1 MNKPQ
6 YHILVCNSYRVD
18 GTPKGVCNKKEAPGL
33 IQYMEQEVIERGLDA
48 LISATGCLKVCD
60 HGPVMVVYPGAHWYG
75 ALTEEKIDDIL
86 DALEEGEPAADHL
99 LA

>member
-6 YHILVCNSYRVD
+6 YHILVCNSYRAD
-18 GTPKGVCNKKEAPGL
+18 GTPKGVCNKKEAPSL
-33 IQYMEQEVIERGLDA
+33 IQYIEGEIIDRGLDA

-75 ALTEEKIDDIL
+75 GINEEIIDAVL
-86 DALEEGEPAADHL
+86 DALEDGEPATDHL